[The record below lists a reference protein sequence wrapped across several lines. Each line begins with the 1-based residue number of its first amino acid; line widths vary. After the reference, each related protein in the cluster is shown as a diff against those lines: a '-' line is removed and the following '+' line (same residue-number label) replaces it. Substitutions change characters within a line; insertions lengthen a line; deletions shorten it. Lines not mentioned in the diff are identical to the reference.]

1 MRIRI
6 WGTRGSL
13 PVSGPGVL
21 RYGGNTPCLSLECD
35 GEPLLVLDTGTGVF
49 NLAKSLGRPPDFK
62 CTIALTH
69 LHWDHMMG
77 LPFFFPADQAD
88 AETLVLG
95 PGDTVA
101 SNTGRP
107 DGGGLRA
114 GLDSVL
120 RPPGFPITLD
130 GLEGRWR
137 YETLGDETRHLGRIT
152 LTARHVRHRGP
163 TLGFRVEVD
172 GAAIAYIPDHGPG
185 AEGRGPEHDDL
196 VPDGVRDLV
205 DGVDLLIHD
214 AHQTPTQYEHF
225 RHFGHCTPEY
235 AVKVAKAGEVGR
247 LLLFHHDPGRDDDG
261 VDGMLDDA
269 LPRGGRD
276 RLLRTDRGSCRG
288 RRARAVAG
296 RTPDHP
302 TTEHGGIAV
311 STPDQLAD
319 QAAAALDAGGPDAHL
334 SALRALTEAVR
345 EQTKAIAALTE
356 SVGAA
361 PSAGATQRAAPPKRL
376 MKPPAPAPPAKGGD
390 MWARLGLTEGERRR
404 VTALFSDVSGF
415 TAMSEK
421 LDPEEANSI
430 MKETMAELTAIIR
443 KHDGYV
449 EKFIGDAICA
459 IFGAPISHE
468 DEPERAA
475 HTAIEMHAALD
486 PRAARRPDLPP
497 LLMHIGINTGLVIA
511 GTVGDGTQFGVMGD
525 TVNTAARLMDKAVKT
540 QTFVS
545 AETARRIRHQFLLTD
560 MGQYQM
566 KGKDL
571 PVQAFLLE
579 RELSEAEAKQARTLH
594 APLIGRDEELATL
607 RSAATRTAT
616 GPDGAIALL
625 LGDAGMGKTR
635 LLDELTAELED
646 RMLVLRGSGHSVGS
660 RPFGLIANVL
670 EPLIDQMAEG
680 PDKDI
685 AKTILTGG
693 ETAELPDLGAA
704 LGRGLAHA
712 AQARPVAILVDRFE
726 WADQASVDLAVL
738 LMRRVGTA
746 RVMVVLASR
755 PGAAPVEAI
764 ALVGPSWVTRLR
776 LPPLSNERTAELLQ
790 ELLPGGVSPELAT
803 KLATRADGN
812 PAFAEEIALSL
823 VDEGV
828 VVQTEGEWTLVG
840 DPESVEIPSTIQ
852 ELIEARID
860 ALPDA
865 SRLVL
870 QEASVIGN
878 TFTVD
883 LLCATAT
890 HPETVPGALAELAV
904 AELLRAPS
912 DVDED
917 QQYGFKSPV
926 VREVAYQSILHRRRP
941 AYHRRVAEALV
952 AQQADAEG
960 IVELLAHHYLN
971 ADDPE
976 NGVKYLDLAAAR
988 ARAASAHR
996 TAEQMLSRA
1005 LTLAARHPGT
1015 IADDVLGDLHERRG
1029 YSHMVLDDREGAVD
1043 DLAAASKAHATA
1055 HRTAERIE
1063 IDERLAWFLV
1073 LSHRIDEGAAHAD
1086 RIRAEAEAVGLSH
1099 IVLRLD
1105 ALRSL
1110 VRALQGDLAGAIELG
1125 TEVTSRADASDDV
1138 HAKAKAA
1145 IVMGGL
1151 WRWQGELASA
1161 RALLEPATEAARG
1174 LTFPVLSGLASRWL
1188 ILTLVDAGD
1197 WQAVEQLASALLVR
1211 GDEAGDIHTAATAHH
1226 SMGVMAREL
1235 GDLARADKSG
1245 ETALA
1250 SATEGR
1256 VRPAERVTMVLSLA
1270 ASALRRGDHAAA
1282 ESRLQ
1287 QAATLVAEDPWLNWR
1302 LQALLGLAQGRLAL
1316 AQGDADAALAAAA
1329 RARASLGDAGARI
1342 ERARAALL
1350 EAEAS
1355 ASAGRDDSTEKLLEA
1370 LTMAREIDNA
1380 GLLADAAL
1388 AVARLAPE
1396 AAPDARALVETAV
1409 ARIREVVPEEWKD
1422 EFAAS
1427 SRVVALAEL
1436 TS

>member
-1 MRIRI
+1 M
-6 WGTRGSL
+6 S
-13 PVSGPGVL
+13 
-21 RYGGNTPCLSLECD
+21 
-35 GEPLLVLDTGTGVF
+35 
-49 NLAKSLGRPPDFK
+49 
-62 CTIALTH
+62 
-69 LHWDHMMG
+69 
-77 LPFFFPADQAD
+77 
-88 AETLVLG
+88 
-95 PGDTVA
+95 
-101 SNTGRP
+101 
-107 DGGGLRA
+107 
-114 GLDSVL
+114 
-120 RPPGFPITLD
+120 
-130 GLEGRWR
+130 
-137 YETLGDETRHLGRIT
+137 
-152 LTARHVRHRGP
+152 
-163 TLGFRVEVD
+163 
-172 GAAIAYIPDHGPG
+172 
-185 AEGRGPEHDDL
+185 
-196 VPDGVRDLV
+196 
-205 DGVDLLIHD
+205 
-214 AHQTPTQYEHF
+214 
-225 RHFGHCTPEY
+225 TPE
-235 AVKVAKAGEVGR
+235 E
-247 LLLFHHDPGRDDDG
+247 
-261 VDGMLDDA
+261 
-269 LPRGGRD
+269 
-276 RLLRTDRGSCRG
+276 
-288 RRARAVAG
+288 
-296 RTPDHP
+296 
-302 TTEHGGIAV
+302 
-311 STPDQLAD
+311 LAD
-319 QAAAALDAGGPDAHL
+319 QASEALDAGGPDAHL
-334 SALRALTEAVR
+334 SALRALTDAVR
-345 EQTKAIAALTE
+345 EQTKAIASLAE
-356 SVGAA
+356 RVGAGGGA
-361 PSAGATQRAAPPKRL
+361 AAAGARATPPKRL

-475 HTAIEMHAALD
+475 RTAIEMHAALD
-486 PRAARRPDLPP
+486 ARAARRPDLPP
-497 LLMHIGINTGLVIA
+497 LLMHIGVNTGLVIA

-545 AETARRIRHQFLLTD
+545 AETARRIRHQFLVTD

-579 RELSEAEAKQARTLH
+579 RELSDAEAKQARTLT

-607 RSAATRTAT
+607 RSAATRTTT
-616 GPDGAIALL
+616 GPDGAIALM

-635 LLDELTAELED
+635 LLDELEAELGAD
-646 RMLVLRGSGHSVGS
+646 MFVLRGSGHSVGA
-660 RPFGLIANVL
+660 RPFGLIADVL
-670 EPLIDQMAEG
+670 EPLIGQMTPG

-685 AKTILTGG
+685 AMTVLTGG
-693 ETAELPDLGAA
+693 ETAELPELGAA
-704 LGRGLAHA
+704 IGRGLAHA
-712 AQARPVAILVDRFE
+712 AAAKPVAILVDRFE

-755 PGAAPVEAI
+755 PGAGPVEAI

-776 LPPLSNERTAELLQ
+776 LAPLSNERIATLLQ
-790 ELLPGGVSPELAT
+790 ALLPGGVSPELAL

-840 DPESVEIPSTIQ
+840 DPDSVEIPSTIQ

-878 TFTVD
+878 TFTAD
-883 LLCATAT
+883 LLQAMATN
-890 HPETVPGALAELAV
+890 PETVPGALAELAV

-912 DVDED
+912 DLDDDLE
-917 QQYGFKSPV
+917 YGFKSPV

-941 AYHRRVAEALV
+941 AYHLRVANALL
-952 AQQADAEG
+952 AQQSDNEG
-960 IVELLAHHYLN
+960 LVELLAHHYLN

-976 NGVKYLDLAAAR
+976 NGVKYLDLAAVR
-988 ARAASAHR
+988 AQAAGAHR
-996 TAEQMLSRA
+996 TAEQMLTRA
-1005 LTLAARHPGT
+1005 LTLAARHPDT
-1015 IADDVLGDLHERRG
+1015 IANDILGDLHERRG
-1029 YSHMVLDDREGAVD
+1029 YSRMVLDDREGAVE
-1043 DLAAASKAHATA
+1043 DLTAASNAHAAA
-1055 HRTAERIE
+1055 HRDAERIE

-1086 RIRAEAEAVGLSH
+1086 RIRADAEAAGLTD
-1099 IVLRLD
+1099 ILVRLD
-1105 ALRSL
+1105 AVRSL
-1110 VRALQGDLAGAIELG
+1110 VRALQGDLPAAIELA
-1125 TEVTSRADASDDV
+1125 TEVASRAEATDDA

-1151 WRWQGELASA
+1151 RRWQGDLAGA
-1161 RALLEPATEAARG
+1161 RALLEPATEATHG

-1188 ILTLVDAGD
+1188 LLTLVDAGD
-1197 WQAVEQLASALLVR
+1197 WQAVEQLAGALLVR

-1235 GDLARADKSG
+1235 GDVARAEKSG

-1250 SATEGR
+1250 LATEGR

-1270 ASALRRGDHAAA
+1270 ANALRRGDHAGA

-1287 QAATLVAEDPWLNWR
+1287 QAAALVSEDPWLNWR

-1316 AQGDADAALAAAA
+1316 AQGNSDAALAAAA
-1329 RARASLGDAGARI
+1329 RARASLGDAEARF

-1350 EAEAS
+1350 EGEAS
-1355 ASAGRDDSTEKLLEA
+1355 VAAGRPEAPEKLLGA
-1370 LTMAREIDNA
+1370 LAMAREIDNA
-1380 GLLADAAL
+1380 GLLADVAL
-1388 AVARLAPE
+1388 AVAQLAPDAAPE
-1396 AAPDARALVETAV
+1396 ARSLAEGAL
-1409 ARIREVVPEEWKD
+1409 ARIQEVVPPDWKD

-1427 SRVVALAEL
+1427 PRVVALSEL
-1436 TS
+1436 TP

>member
-1 MRIRI
+1 M
-6 WGTRGSL
+6 
-13 PVSGPGVL
+13 
-21 RYGGNTPCLSLECD
+21 
-35 GEPLLVLDTGTGVF
+35 
-49 NLAKSLGRPPDFK
+49 
-62 CTIALTH
+62 
-69 LHWDHMMG
+69 
-77 LPFFFPADQAD
+77 
-88 AETLVLG
+88 
-95 PGDTVA
+95 
-101 SNTGRP
+101 
-107 DGGGLRA
+107 
-114 GLDSVL
+114 
-120 RPPGFPITLD
+120 
-130 GLEGRWR
+130 
-137 YETLGDETRHLGRIT
+137 
-152 LTARHVRHRGP
+152 
-163 TLGFRVEVD
+163 
-172 GAAIAYIPDHGPG
+172 
-185 AEGRGPEHDDL
+185 
-196 VPDGVRDLV
+196 
-205 DGVDLLIHD
+205 
-214 AHQTPTQYEHF
+214 
-225 RHFGHCTPEY
+225 
-235 AVKVAKAGEVGR
+235 
-247 LLLFHHDPGRDDDG
+247 
-261 VDGMLDDA
+261 
-269 LPRGGRD
+269 
-276 RLLRTDRGSCRG
+276 
-288 RRARAVAG
+288 
-296 RTPDHP
+296 
-302 TTEHGGIAV
+302 

-319 QAAAALDAGGPDAHL
+319 EAAAALDAGGPNAHL
-334 SALRALTEAVR
+334 DALRALTDAVR

-356 SVGAA
+356 RVGAGVQ
-361 PSAGATQRAAPPKRL
+361 PGGAARVAPKRL
-376 MKPPAPAPPAKGGD
+376 VKPPAPAPPSKGGD

-404 VTALFSDVSGF
+404 VTALFADVSGF

-475 HTAIEMHAALD
+475 LAAMEMHAALD
-486 PRAARRPDLPP
+486 ARAARRPDLPP

-579 RELSEAEAKQARTLH
+579 RELSEDEAKEARTLN
-594 APLIGRDEELATL
+594 APLIGRDEEMATL
-607 RSAATRTAT
+607 RSAATRTKT
-616 GPDGAIALL
+616 GPDGAIALMI
-625 LGDAGMGKTR
+625 GDAGMGKTR
-635 LLDELTAELED
+635 LLDEIAAELGED
-646 RMLVLRGSGHSVGS
+646 MLVLRGSGHSVGA

-670 EPLIDQMAEG
+670 EPLIEQMSEG
-680 PDKDI
+680 PDKEI
-685 AKTILTGG
+685 SRTVLTGG
-693 ETAELPDLGAA
+693 DTAELPELGAA

-712 AQARPVAILVDRFE
+712 ANDRPVAILVDRFE

-776 LPPLSNERTAELLQ
+776 LSPLSNERIASLLQ
-790 ELLPGGVSPELAT
+790 ALLPGGVSPELAA

-828 VVQTEGEWTLVG
+828 VVQTEGEWSLVG
-840 DPESVEIPSTIQ
+840 DPDSVEIPSTIQ

-878 TFTVD
+878 TFTAE
-883 LLCATAT
+883 LLTATAT
-890 HPETVPGALAELAV
+890 NPESVPGALAELVV

-912 DVDED
+912 DLDED
-917 QQYGFKSPV
+917 LEYGFKSPV

-941 AYHRRVAEALV
+941 AYHQRVAEALV
-952 AQQADAEG
+952 TQQSDNEG
-960 IVELLAHHYLN
+960 LIELLAHHYLN
-971 ADDPE
+971 ADDAE
-976 NGVKYLDLAAAR
+976 NGVKYLDLAANR
-988 ARAASAHR
+988 AQAAGAHR

-1005 LTLAARHPGT
+1005 LALAARHPGT

-1029 YSHMVLDDREGAVD
+1029 YSRMVLDDRDGAVE
-1043 DLAAASKAHATA
+1043 DLSAASNAHAAAQ
-1055 HRTAERIE
+1055 RVAERIE

-1086 RIRAEAEAVGLSH
+1086 RIRAEAEAAGLTN
-1099 IVLRLD
+1099 IVVRAD
-1105 ALRSL
+1105 AVRSL
-1110 VRALQGDLAGAIELG
+1110 VRALQGDLPGAVDLAAD
-1125 TEVTSRADASDDV
+1125 VMARADATDDA

-1151 WRWQGELASA
+1151 RRWQGDLDGA
-1161 RALLEPATEAARG
+1161 RDLLEPATEAVKG
-1174 LTFPVLSGLASRWL
+1174 LTFPVLGGLASRWL
-1188 ILTLVDAGD
+1188 TLTLVDAGD

-1211 GDEAGDIHTAATAHH
+1211 GDEAGDLHTAATAHH
-1226 SMGVMAREL
+1226 AMGVMAREL
-1235 GDLARADKSG
+1235 GDLTRADRSG

-1250 SATEGR
+1250 LATEGR

-1270 ASALRRGDHAAA
+1270 TSALRRGDQTAA

-1287 QAATLVAEDPWLNWR
+1287 QAAALVAEDPWLNWR

-1316 AQGDADAALAAAA
+1316 AQGNADAALAAAA
-1329 RARASLGDAGARI
+1329 RARASLGDADARI

-1350 EAEAS
+1350 EGEAS
-1355 ASAGRDDSTEKLLEA
+1355 SAAGREDAADKLLAA
-1370 LTMAREIDNA
+1370 LAMARDIDNP

-1388 AVARLAPE
+1388 AIAQKSPG
-1396 AAPDARALVETAV
+1396 AAPDAPDLAESAI
-1409 ARIREVVPEEWKD
+1409 ARIQEMVPPEWKD
-1422 EFAAS
+1422 EFAS
-1427 SRVVALAEL
+1427 SPRVLALGEL
-1436 TS
+1436 AR

>member
-1 MRIRI
+1 M
-6 WGTRGSL
+6 
-13 PVSGPGVL
+13 
-21 RYGGNTPCLSLECD
+21 
-35 GEPLLVLDTGTGVF
+35 
-49 NLAKSLGRPPDFK
+49 
-62 CTIALTH
+62 
-69 LHWDHMMG
+69 
-77 LPFFFPADQAD
+77 
-88 AETLVLG
+88 
-95 PGDTVA
+95 
-101 SNTGRP
+101 
-107 DGGGLRA
+107 
-114 GLDSVL
+114 
-120 RPPGFPITLD
+120 
-130 GLEGRWR
+130 
-137 YETLGDETRHLGRIT
+137 
-152 LTARHVRHRGP
+152 
-163 TLGFRVEVD
+163 
-172 GAAIAYIPDHGPG
+172 
-185 AEGRGPEHDDL
+185 
-196 VPDGVRDLV
+196 
-205 DGVDLLIHD
+205 
-214 AHQTPTQYEHF
+214 
-225 RHFGHCTPEY
+225 
-235 AVKVAKAGEVGR
+235 
-247 LLLFHHDPGRDDDG
+247 
-261 VDGMLDDA
+261 
-269 LPRGGRD
+269 
-276 RLLRTDRGSCRG
+276 
-288 RRARAVAG
+288 
-296 RTPDHP
+296 
-302 TTEHGGIAV
+302 

-319 QAAAALDAGGPDAHL
+319 EADTALDAGGPGAQL
-334 SALRALTEAVR
+334 AALRALTDAVR

-356 SVGAA
+356 RVGAGA
-361 PSAGATQRAAPPKRL
+361 AAGALRGAPPKRL

-430 MKETMAELTAIIR
+430 MKETMAELTTIIR

-459 IFGAPISHE
+459 IFGAPVSHE

-475 HTAIEMHAALD
+475 LAAIEMHAALD
-486 PRAARRPDLPP
+486 ERAARRPDLPP

-579 RELSEAEAKQARTLH
+579 RELSDDEAKQARVLN
-594 APLIGRDEELATL
+594 APLIGRDEEMATL
-607 RSAATRTAT
+607 RSAATRSRT
-616 GPDGAIALL
+616 GPDGAIALMI
-625 LGDAGMGKTR
+625 GDAGMGKTR
-635 LLDELTAELED
+635 LLDEIAAELGD
-646 RMLVLRGSGHSVGS
+646 DMLVLRGSGHSVGA

-670 EPLIDQMAEG
+670 EPLIEQMADG
-680 PDKDI
+680 PDKQI
-685 AKTILTGG
+685 AQTVLTGG
-693 ETAELPDLGAA
+693 DTAELPDLGAA

-712 AQARPVAILVDRFE
+712 ANERPVAILVDRFE

-776 LPPLSNERTAELLQ
+776 LSALSNERIATLLQ
-790 ELLPGGVSPELAT
+790 ALLPGGISPELAL

-828 VVQTEGEWTLVG
+828 VVQTEGEWSLVG
-840 DPESVEIPSTIQ
+840 DPDTVEIPGTIQ

-883 LLCATAT
+883 LIAATAT
-890 HPETVPGALAELAV
+890 NPETVPGALAELVV

-912 DVDED
+912 DLEED
-917 QQYGFKSPV
+917 LEYGFKSPV

-952 AQQADAEG
+952 TQQSDNEG
-960 IVELLAHHYLN
+960 LVELLAHHYLY

-976 NGVKYLDLAAAR
+976 NGVKYLDVAAAR
-988 ARAASAHR
+988 AQAAGAHR
-996 TAEQMLSRA
+996 TAEQMLTRA
-1005 LTLAARHPGT
+1005 LTLASRHPGT
-1015 IADDVLGDLHERRG
+1015 IGDDVLGDLHERRG
-1029 YSHMVLDDREGAVD
+1029 YSRMVLDDRDGAIE
-1043 DLAAASKAHATA
+1043 DLTAASNAHAAAQ
-1055 HRTAERIE
+1055 RVAERIE

-1086 RIRAEAEAVGLSH
+1086 RIRAEAEAAGLTN
-1099 IVLRLD
+1099 IVVRLD
-1105 ALRSL
+1105 AVRSL
-1110 VRALQGDLAGAIELG
+1110 VRALQGDMPGAVDLAVD
-1125 TEVTSRADASDDV
+1125 VTGRAEATDDAE
-1138 HAKAKAA
+1138 AKAKAA
-1145 IVMGGL
+1145 IVLGGL
-1151 WRWQGELASA
+1151 HRWQGELSA
-1161 RALLEPATEAARG
+1161 ARDLLEPATEAARG
-1174 LTFPVLSGLASRWL
+1174 LTFPVLAGLASRWL
-1188 ILTLVDAGD
+1188 LLTLVDAGD
-1197 WQAVEQLASALLVR
+1197 WTAVEQLASALLVR
-1211 GDEAGDIHTAATAHH
+1211 GDEAGDLHTAATAHH

-1235 GDLARADKSG
+1235 GDLARADKSA

-1250 SATEGR
+1250 LATEGR

-1270 ASALRRGDHAAA
+1270 TSALRRGDLTAA

-1287 QAATLVAEDPWLNWR
+1287 QAAALVAEDPWLNWR
-1302 LQALLGLAQGRLAL
+1302 LQSLLGLAQGRLAL
-1316 AQGDADAALAAAA
+1316 AQGSADAALAAAA
-1329 RARASLGDAGARI
+1329 RARASLGDADARL
-1342 ERARAALL
+1342 ERTRVALL
-1350 EAEAS
+1350 EGEAS
-1355 ASAGRDDSTEKLLEA
+1355 AAAGRADAEEKLQAA
-1370 LTMAREIDNA
+1370 LTMARDLDNA
-1380 GLLADAAL
+1380 ALLADAAL
-1388 AVARLAPE
+1388 AVAQRSPS
-1396 AAPDARALVETAV
+1396 AAPDARPLAASAI
-1409 ARIREVVPEEWKD
+1409 ARIEEVVPPEWRD

-1427 SRVVALAEL
+1427 PRVVALGEL
-1436 TS
+1436 PD